1 MNEIIS
7 TFLLLFCFSASS
19 AASNDEKI
27 DLSQLGVRIYGYP
40 IKNKASGRAA
50 RMGNPEENGPYLE
63 GDLLTP
69 IAERNGIQFESARW
83 PNREIPYVIKQ
94 GFSEFPR

>member
-1 MNEIIS
+1 MTAIVCK
-7 TFLLLFCFSASS
+7 FLLLFCFSAL

-27 DLSQLGVRIYGYP
+27 DLSQFGVRIYGNP
-40 IKNKASGRAA
+40 IENKAAGRAT

-83 PNREIPYVIKQ
+83 TNREIPYVIKQ
-94 GFSEFPR
+94 GFSEC